1 MAHKRR
7 STELGQELEIIVRDR
22 DELESERD
30 KILEYVDE
38 MQESVRAIE
47 QSIHAHSKQSALSS
61 DGRINI
67 AHAKKKKR
75 MDDDHEML
83 LLGVEKQR
91 SALSETD
98 SRLTRLNEA
107 RESKEDEMKALE
119 RRLVEL
125 LVSQQ
130 KKLLAI
136 LQEAANASRAIDD
149 STPREEEAPEE
160 RYAV

>member
-1 MAHKRR
+1 MAQKRGA
-7 STELGQELEIIVRDR
+7 TELGRELEVIVRDR
-22 DELESERD
+22 DELEAERD

-47 QSIHAHSKQSALSS
+47 QAIHAHSKNSAISS
-61 DGRINI
+61 DGRVNV

-91 SALSETD
+91 NALSETD
-98 SRLTRLNEA
+98 ARLQRLNDARERKEWESRLL
-107 RESKEDEMKALE
+107 
-119 RRLVEL
+119 EL

-136 LQEAANASRAIDD
+136 LQEAAHATRELDER
-149 STPREEEAPEE
+149 TPREDEAFQRGEGV
-160 RYAV
+160 YAS

>member
-1 MAHKRR
+1 M
-7 STELGQELEIIVRDR
+7 ELEVIVRDR
-22 DELESERD
+22 DELEAERD

-47 QSIHAHSKQSALSS
+47 QAIHAHSKNSAISS
-61 DGRINI
+61 DGRVNV

-91 SALSETD
+91 NALSETD
-98 SRLTRLNEA
+98 ARLQRLNDA
-107 RESKEDEMKALE
+107 RERKEDDMKELE

-136 LQEAANASRAIDD
+136 LQEAAHTTRELDER
-149 STPREEEAPEE
+149 TPREGEEEAFANRREGV
-160 RYAV
+160 YAS